1 MKSSKRRGAAPRK
14 LAVATPTAVASNPA
28 IPDALGGSLRNYQH
42 LFAALALSILTLLA
56 YGNSFDGG
64 FVLDNRGL
72 LLNDPRLR
80 QANAANLSLIW
91 RHTYWWPTGEGG
103 VYRPFTTL
111 SYLFNYALLGNAD
124 HPVGY
129 HWVNFFLHAL
139 NVLLVYALVHRF
151 IRKFWPAFFIAA
163 IWAVHPVLT
172 EAVTNIVGRADLLAA
187 TGLLGGFLLYLK
199 SVETDGWQRWAWLT
213 GLMVVTAIGV
223 FSKENAVVLPAAIV
237 LYELMFRQEH
247 QRSRVA
253 AGLIAVLAPMA
264 LMFYQRAQ
272 VLAAS
277 LPKEVPLT
285 DNPILRAGFWEGRL
299 TAIDVAVRYLSLIVW
314 PARLSADYSWN
325 QIPIAR
331 GSLGDWFCVAI
342 LLALIPALVSL
353 YRWDRRAFFLTAFA
367 LLWMAPVAN
376 LIFPIGSIM
385 AERFLYVPA
394 LAVIVCVVLGIYV
407 VAERAHVPAYQ
418 PVVLCVLIMAT
429 LGARTWVRN
438 ADWKDDR
445 SMARALLRAAPNS
458 FKPHDFMANVLFAS
472 DPTHANIEQVIAES
486 EKSLAILDPLPDAES
501 IPDPYELAGTCYV
514 YHGDYPKAIA
524 ALKRFLAIE
533 QASFAA
539 FERKAAAGQ
548 GRYEGAES
556 LKSAQR
562 ITGARQGDAYTWL
575 SMAYLRSGDAAD
587 AVDAAAHAR
596 ALNPASPPL
605 YRQLA
610 KIALSA
616 GRVDEAAALYVE
628 GAFVTSDGSLR
639 KDLLDLYQR
648 MGPGTCALKP
658 GPRGPAIN
666 PACTMVHSHLC
677 AAAAGTIGTLQRTD
691 QMQMAQARKK
701 MFVEEFGCFV
711 Q

>member
-80 QANAANLSLIW
+80 QATAANLSLIW

-199 SVETDGWQRWAWLT
+199 SVETDGWQRWAWLS
-213 GLMVVTAIGV
+213 GLIVVTAIGV
-223 FSKENAVVLPAAIV
+223 FSKENAVVLPAAII

-418 PVVLCVLIMAT
+418 PVVLCVLILAT

-514 YHGDYPKAIA
+514 YHGDYGKAIT

-548 GRYEGAES
+548 GGYEGTES

-562 ITGARQGDAYTWL
+562 ITGERQGDAYTWL
-575 SMAYLRSGDAAD
+575 SMAYLRSGDAAA

-596 ALNPASPPL
+596 ALNPVSPPM

-610 KIALSA
+610 RIALSA
-616 GRVDEAAALYVE
+616 GRVDEAAALYIE

-648 MGPGTCALKP
+648 MGPGNCALKP

-666 PACTMVHSHLC
+666 PACPMVHSHLC
-677 AAAAGTIGTLQRTD
+677 AAAAGTIGTLERTD
-691 QMQMAQARKK
+691 QMPMAQARKK

>member
-1 MKSSKRRGAAPRK
+1 MRSSKRRGAAPRK
-14 LAVATPTAVASNPA
+14 LAAA
-28 IPDALGGSLRNYQH
+28 IPDAATPNTAAGSLKKYQPH
-42 LFAALALSILTLLA
+42 LFAALALSLLTLLA
-56 YGNSFDGG
+56 YANSFEGG

-80 QANAANLSLIW
+80 QATAANLSLIL

-111 SYLFNYALLGNAD
+111 SYLFNYAILGNGD
-124 HPVGY
+124 RPGGY
-129 HWVNFFLHAL
+129 HWVNFLLHAL
-139 NVLLVYALVHRF
+139 NVLLVYALAQRF
-151 IRKFWPAFFIAA
+151 IRKFWPAFFVAA

-172 EAVTNIVGRADLLAA
+172 EAVTNIVGRADVLAA

-199 SVETDGWQRWAWLT
+199 SVETEGRQRWAWLT
-213 GLMVVTAIGV
+213 GLVVVTAIGV

-237 LYELMFRQEH
+237 FYELMFRKEH

-277 LPKEVPLT
+277 LPKEVPVT

-325 QIPIAR
+325 QIPIAH
-331 GSLGDWFCVAI
+331 GSPGDWFCLAI

-394 LAVIVCVVLGIYV
+394 LAVIVCVVLGIYA

-418 PVVLCVLIMAT
+418 PAVLCFLIVAT
-429 LGARTWVRN
+429 LSARTWVRN

-472 DPTHANIEQVIAES
+472 DPTHANIEQVIEES

-539 FERKAAAGQ
+539 FQRKVTSRQGHEEAA
-548 GRYEGAES
+548 S

-575 SMAYLRSGDAAD
+575 SMAYLRSGDAAA
-587 AVDAAAHAR
+587 AVDTAAHAR
-596 ALNPASPPL
+596 ALNPASPAL

-610 KIALSA
+610 QIALSQ
-616 GRVDEAAALYVE
+616 GRVDEAAATYIE

-639 KDLLDLYQR
+639 KDLLDLYNR
-648 MGPGTCALKP
+648 MGSASCALKP
-658 GPRGPAIN
+658 GSRGPAIN
-666 PACTMVHSHLC
+666 PACAMVHSHLC
-677 AAAAGTIGTLQRTD
+677 AAAAGTIDTLQRTE
-691 QMQMAQARKK
+691 QTQLAQARKK
-701 MFVEEFGCFV
+701 MFVEEFGCSV
-711 Q
+711 P